1 MRKKYLSAL
10 LFGAL
15 LFASAGT
22 FTSCKDYDD
31 DIKNLQEQVDGLAT
45 KDDMEAKLSQM
56 ETAVNDAKATAEEA
70 LEKANAAG
78 DADKIAELET
88 RIADLEKVLGDI
100 DAMKEEIQ
108 NALDDQIANFRT
120 EMEELIAQVEGLVGK
135 LADMV
140 TSVELVYSNSSQVN
154 DGYNQDLEL
163 MSVIEKSN
171 VFGEGLPGAITFT
184 EGNQTQAGASFIV
197 RVSPTNAVI
206 TPEMISL
213 INGEGKT
220 LDNFLNVDKVERY
233 NKNILG
239 DAVPSRAED
248 NSGLWKVTVSLKN
261 YDKDSFDEATMV
273 KDGAGYKYI
282 KYAVEV
288 NNTLDSEA
296 TATRD
301 VISAYDLQ
309 IMKADFKPL
318 SNLNYWVNDKNV
330 TEIRNRYATTETT
343 AQGGLNIATGK
354 DEWKWISDPDVAP
367 ALKSDGSLETG
378 SKANA
383 VQANGTPNDNR
394 SNVDYIFPAVQGEA
408 FTISIDGNA
417 YNTSSYDRFET
428 PSEIKGMYVTLD
440 TRNAVESEPSEF
452 NAWKNYSYTGLDQVV
467 EGSSIQVTIDGENV
481 INDIIGLRVYA
492 VNMDG
497 TLVDPDGRAFYVR
510 LGNAATEWNAVNTI
524 ITPDKD
530 DDTTADK
537 EQSATQNV
545 TLSKLTDASTMTWE
559 TDKVD
564 DKTPAFHVY
573 FVDKD
578 NKPIYNTKDGNIA
591 TAAFDKVAKIYTV
604 PTQSDWKLYED
615 DKAYNGTLTI
625 KNAKDF
631 VLATMD
637 VTMTKVLPTAV
648 PDGFSVKTA
657 QVAEGIYNCYMIPD
671 NWAASAAKEGTM
683 KMTEVFNFGEG
694 KADQYEITFDA
705 SKKDGNKDV
714 AVEVGGDETLTVV
727 KDYIDNETA
736 HETTAAYNYGQISSK
751 KNAKGEYE
759 DWIVEATTFSTIYNC
774 IYNDTY
780 TWKWANNEQLKE
792 VNAAFADKDDKGNYK
807 NATPSTTLTYGIDY
821 TMQQPGGAAMW
832 VDTAIF
838 GTSAWDSEYNALLS
852 RAYMESLKITEATLT
867 SDANGKEEYFEV
879 VLDGNHIKGFEAI
892 NLSSTTNPTAD
903 VPSTLTIK
911 AKDMYNHDVVIKL
924 PMTVKKR

>member
-140 TSVELVYSNSSQVN
+140 TSVELVYSNSSQE
-154 DGYNQDLEL
+154 GEYAQTLEM

-184 EGNQTQAGASFIV
+184 EGNQTQAGASFII

-239 DAVPSRAED
+239 GVATPQTRAEG
-248 NSGLWKVTVSLKN
+248 NSGLWEVTVSLKN
-261 YDKDSFDEATMV
+261 YDKDSFNEATMV
-273 KDGAGYKYI
+273 NDGTGYKYI

-309 IMKADFKPL
+309 IGKTNFEPL
-318 SNLNYWVNDKNV
+318 GKLNYWVNDKNV
-330 TEIRNRYATTETT
+330 ETIHNRYAKTEAGTP
-343 AQGGLNIATGK
+343 TGQA
-354 DEWKWISDPDVAP
+354 EWKWINIDNPDVAP
-367 ALKSDGSLETG
+367 ALKSDGTLETASG
-378 SKANA
+378 KANA
-383 VQANGTPNDNR
+383 TQANGKPYDDRTDIA
-394 SNVDYIFPAVQGEA
+394 YIFPAVQGEA
-408 FTISIDGNA
+408 FTISIDGNEFNST
-417 YNTSSYDRFET
+417 YENVKT

-440 TRNAVESEPSEF
+440 TRNALESAPSEI
-452 NAWKNYSYTGLDQVV
+452 NAWKSYTYTGLDQVV

-671 NWAASAAKEGTM
+671 DWAASAAKEGTM

-780 TWKWANNEQLKE
+780 TWKWASNEQLKE
-792 VNAAFADKDDKGNYK
+792 INADFAKKDDKGNYV
-807 NATPSTTLTYGIDY
+807 NATPSTTLTYGTDY
-821 TMQQPGGAAMW
+821 TMKQPNDAAMW

-838 GTSAWDSEYNALLS
+838 GTSAWDSEYSALLS
-852 RAYMESLKITEATLT
+852 RAYQGSLKIEDATLT

-879 VLDGNHIKGFEAI
+879 VLDGNHIEGFKAI